1 MSIKSLLNSLT
12 GTGRDP
18 SSLGLTGDTAKTIP
32 DASYLEQMQN
42 LLKGDLSSSLT
53 SGEKLMA
60 LGALLRSA
68 GRGSQTTPQ
77 EVMGEIRKT
86 AQNRTAT
93 QLQLAQ
99 LQAAAA
105 QKAQQR
111 NLISEFAGALDNPQ
125 QKQALLALGE
135 DKAAEQMAQV
145 AFRPRQVQQIVAD
158 QAGNSRII
166 FGDGTTGTLDF
177 KMERG
182 SKWIQADPTGSGA
195 TVLLL
200 VDDKTGKPVLDAD
213 GKMQTMAM
221 GSSWVEMQR
230 IAQGWENVRLRGQE
244 ANNAGA
250 SSGAT
255 RSTPV
260 QITDDKGKPRIVQ
273 WNKNDQAYYEV
284 GTGKRV
290 TRGPSSTSGWKPS
303 ISLTPGKPKYGAR

>member
-32 DASYLEQMQN
+32 DASYLMQN

-86 AQNRTAT
+86 AQNRTAI

-99 LQAAAA
+99 FQAAMA
-105 QKAQQR
+105 QKAQ
-111 NLISEFAGALDNPQ
+111 LDAAWQEYTKGLTPEQ
-125 QKQALLALGE
+125 QK
-135 DKAAEQMAQV
+135 AA
-145 AFRPRQVQQIVAD
+145 
-158 QAGNSRII
+158 
-166 FGDGTTGTLDF
+166 
-177 KMERG
+177 
-182 SKWIQADPTGSGA
+182 
-195 TVLLL
+195 
-200 VDDKTGKPVLDAD
+200 
-213 GKMQTMAM
+213 
-221 GSSWVEMQR
+221 
-230 IAQGWENVRLRGQE
+230 
-244 ANNAGA
+244 AGA
-250 SSGAT
+250 SDEDKQSALKDFYAPKAFGTKEVNGETYMIFSKGPPVKLDMPRNTEILDTGARKIIVYKGT
-255 RSTPV
+255 TEQVPGTVELPNEMSEYQARSLQQGQQRIDISRGNLAVSQQRLVQGRTGGGGTGSTPV

-290 TRGPSSTSGWKPS
+290 TRGPSRTSGFTPS
-303 ISLTPGKPKYGAR
+303 IPLTPGKPKYGAR